1 MTSLSIIQIREES
14 VANFER
20 SAAQESRHLDYALTQ
35 YFEQIRQNVTY
46 IAEHE
51 TTRSSLPNITNYS
64 DSASE
69 NEIKF
74 ENMSSQEQSVY
85 AIYLD
90 FSRTHPEL
98 AYLYIGTS
106 EGGYL
111 QWPAGKLGANYD
123 PRTRPW
129 YKAGQATNTTPKLT
143 EAYYWEPD
151 DAVIISMVR
160 TVTSDIG
167 QITGVQGMDIELNQ
181 LTEMLMDV
189 EVGIGG
195 YMILSEINSG
205 NVLADAIN
213 PGNNFK
219 PINDIASGALNSM
232 QIGKLQ
238 SVSMKGED
246 YFVFSHRIQ
255 ELNWKLY
262 SVVEKHKVLAPANQL
277 TLKLSISAI
286 ILLAIFVAL
295 SVYASRKLSTPL
307 QQLTLSFEQMGKSI
321 QRGEQLVWEDKHYT
335 VTEYQLLQNNV
346 KVFVK
351 TVNEY
356 AEHMTSSS
364 KKLSSMSDELN
375 GRGKELN
382 QTLHQQEGELLEAS
396 SAAGQLENAIEQV
409 VESCRSA
416 VALAEE
422 KERFVQKGSEIATS
436 SKQSV
441 EQLAQLIDNT
451 SQTTQDLNSA
461 TSEIESTLN
470 TIRDIADQTNLL
482 ALNAAIESARAGEHG
497 RGFAIVADEVRTLSK
512 RTYKA
517 TQEIS
522 TRLDRLS
529 EQASK
534 TATDIDQAKVIAQS
548 AVGMTQKTRD
558 TFDTINKQIFELL
571 EYNMAIL
578 SQTSEQENA
587 VIDLEKKLIAMTE
600 LARSISEHS
609 DRNSAYSEQLSELA
623 KLHNS

>member
-1 MTSLSIIQIREES
+1 
-14 VANFER
+14 
-20 SAAQESRHLDYALTQ
+20 
-35 YFEQIRQNVTY
+35 
-46 IAEHE
+46 
-51 TTRSSLPNITNYS
+51 
-64 DSASE
+64 
-69 NEIKF
+69 
-74 ENMSSQEQSVY
+74 MSPQEQSVY
-85 AIYLD
+85 EIYLD

-98 AYLYIGTS
+98 AYLYLGTS

-111 QWPAGKLGANYD
+111 QWPTGKLGANYD
-123 PRTRPW
+123 PRPRPW
-129 YKAGQATNTTPKLT
+129 FKTGQATSTSPTLT

-151 DAVIISMVR
+151 DTVIISMVR
-160 TVTSDIG
+160 TVTSDSGKIS
-167 QITGVQGMDIELNQ
+167 GVQGMDIELNQ

-205 NVLADAIN
+205 NVLADASN
-213 PGNNFK
+213 PDNNFK
-219 PINDIASGALNSM
+219 PINNIASGALSE
-232 QIGKLQ
+232 IEISSLQ
-238 SVSMKGED
+238 SVSMGGID
-246 YFVFSHRIQ
+246 YFVYPHKIQ
-255 ELNWKLY
+255 QLNWKLF
-262 SVVEKHKVLAPANQL
+262 SIVEKNKVLAPANEL

-295 SVYASRKLSTPL
+295 SVIASRKLSSPL
-307 QQLTLSFEQMGKSI
+307 QQLTHKFELMGKSM
-321 QRGEQLVWEDKHYT
+321 QQGKQLDWEDNSYS
-335 VTEYQLLQNNV
+335 VTEYQWLQNNV
-346 KVFVK
+346 KIFVK

-375 GRGKELN
+375 GSGKELN
-382 QTLHQQEGELLEAS
+382 QTLHQQEDELLEAS
-396 SAAGQLENAIEQV
+396 AAATQLENAIEQV

-416 VALAEE
+416 VVLAEE
-422 KERFVQKGSEIATS
+422 KEKFVQKGSEIASS
-436 SKQSV
+436 SKESV

-512 RTYKA
+512 RTYSA

-522 TRLDRLS
+522 TRLDKLT
-529 EQASK
+529 EQAEK
-534 TATDIDQAKVIAQS
+534 TVVDIQQAKEIAQS

-571 EYNMAIL
+571 EYNMTIL
-578 SQTSEQENA
+578 SQTSEQEKA
-587 VIDLEKKLIAMTE
+587 GIDLEKKLLALTE
-600 LARSISEHS
+600 LARGISEHS

-623 KLHNS
+623 KMHNN